1 MGQCHSRR
9 IAPVRKN
16 GRRFF
21 LSRSF
26 SDKTNPRSFP
36 KTASGRYKTATRRND
51 QKERWFRSAGE
62 RISYEH
68 LITSLPAGTMVD
80 LLLQRKG
87 KEVHASV
94 TTSPAQ
100 FLIPRTVSHPGHPS
114 PAQTSPDQPRP
125 DQASPDQ
132 ARPDQTRS
140 YHTRP
145 GQARPGQPHQ
155 TSQGYAQPSH

>member
-114 PAQTSPDQPRP
+114 PAQTSPDQTRPAQTRPGQTRP
-125 DQASPDQ
+125 D
-132 ARPDQTRS
+132 
-140 YHTRP
+140 HTIP